1 MPSQEIVE
9 SNVKTFRQFLL
20 LADSFHLSDYSK
32 AMSVW
37 GSMFLQMFLD
47 MRCKLKLSTF
57 DKLGIYE
64 DGLRHYRVLQK
75 VNIFQFFSYFL

>member
-1 MPSQEIVE
+1 
-9 SNVKTFRQFLL
+9 
-20 LADSFHLSDYSK
+20 
-32 AMSVW
+32 
-37 GSMFLQMFLD
+37 

-75 VNIFQFFSYFL
+75 VNIFQFFSYFYKGKIKHIYFPRHSIYYTYKITVCKPENSFREKKRHFMRLYIRPL